1 MAYEDG
7 IHKQIEKTKNRL
19 TNIDE
24 AWYIKKKLNKR
35 HNRKAL
41 FKTKGRLL
49 RKEKNLMEKCR
60 EMRKKTIILQ

>member
-24 AWYIKKKLNKR
+24 AWYIKKNLINGTIGKHCSKQR
-35 HNRKAL
+35 EDYS
-41 FKTKGRLL
+41 
-49 RKEKNLMEKCR
+49 EK
-60 EMRKKTIILQ
+60 KKT